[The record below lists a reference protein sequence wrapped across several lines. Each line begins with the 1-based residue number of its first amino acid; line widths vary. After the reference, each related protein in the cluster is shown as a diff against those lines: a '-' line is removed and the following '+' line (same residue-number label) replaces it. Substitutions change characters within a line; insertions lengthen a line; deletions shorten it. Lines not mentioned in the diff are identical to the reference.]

1 MNPSLFVN
9 PLSYFWLA
17 FKDLNTEMIPI
28 FNKFQFLKIIE
39 NKIKKFL
46 MRGKYMIRI
55 KKALFLVSK
64 RRLDTIIHTYTC
76 FL

>member
-1 MNPSLFVN
+1 
-9 PLSYFWLA
+9 
-17 FKDLNTEMIPI
+17 MIPI